1 MMVLMRLS
9 LRGKPSNR
17 VSTSSPSGVSPA
29 VLRKDRF
36 FPFGPPGTRFGRTP
50 KQFPAHR
57 SRLLHRA
64 NGWRPRGRSFDNI
77 CLRTLVLQSLDI
89 RRSTPLSG
97 SSPYVGGRHPERERR
112 IITTLRERNVAE
124 LAKVTIEVA
133 GRTATIIADAKQ
145 FKTGSRG
152 FYGQGKVEGTDGRRF
167 QVSVNIVEIGSKG
180 KAQS

>member
-1 MMVLMRLS
+1 
-9 LRGKPSNR
+9 
-17 VSTSSPSGVSPA
+17 
-29 VLRKDRF
+29 
-36 FPFGPPGTRFGRTP
+36 
-50 KQFPAHR
+50 
-57 SRLLHRA
+57 
-64 NGWRPRGRSFDNI
+64 
-77 CLRTLVLQSLDI
+77 
-89 RRSTPLSG
+89 
-97 SSPYVGGRHPERERR
+97 
-112 IITTLRERNVAE
+112 VAE